1 MSSLTLEVWTESPFT
16 SCLAAYRFLAM
27 MESVSFPLTAG
38 KLSKVLN
45 ASLVGNGEVSIE
57 RLSSRRCPIG
67 EPCLFL
73 KPKIT
78 GPFKSVRGRGC
89 CSHQSRVCHQRLPI
103 TFNRRRTQGSLCRN
117 CKDLIASI
125 TLERNFFR
133 GKNSS
138 FRPNGEGVSIGPG
151 SIICEN
157 VTIGE
162 GTIIYPSSYIG
173 PDVVIG
179 NHCEIH
185 PFVTIL
191 CRVEMGNRVR
201 VFSGAVIGS
210 EGFGFLEGDSGFT
223 EMPQIGGVT
232 IEDDVRIGAK
242 CTIDRST
249 IGNTFIG
256 RGTKIDDQVHI
267 GHNCR
272 IGKNC
277 ILCAQVGLAGSSV
290 LKDGVILGGQVG
302 VAGHLTINENVICG
316 GQTGVTRD
324 LEANQK
330 YFQCPATPLTEALR
344 TYQISKKLPEM
355 ARKLKNSRKN

>member
-1 MSSLTLEVWTESPFT
+1 
-16 SCLAAYRFLAM
+16 M

-45 ASLVGNGEVSIE
+45 ASLVGNEEVSIE
-57 RLSSRRCPIG
+57 RLSSLEEARSG
-67 EPCLFL
+67 SLSFFSN
-73 KPKIT
+73 PKLRGHLSQLEAGVVVLT
-78 GPFKSVRGRGC
+78 NRESVVVD
-89 CSHQSRVCHQRLPI
+89 SPI
-103 TFNRRRTQGSLCRN
+103 TFLVVEEPKAAFAKIAKSLAP
-117 CKDLIASI
+117 ASPWKGI
-125 TLERNFFR
+125 SPEAKIHPSVKM
-133 GKNSS
+133 GA
-138 FRPNGEGVSIGPG
+138 EVSIGPG
-151 SIICEN
+151 AIICEN
-157 VTIGE
+157 VTIGK
-162 GTIIYPSSYIG
+162 GTVIYPSVYIG
-173 PDVVIG
+173 PNVAIG
-179 NHCEIH
+179 ENCEIH
-185 PFVTIL
+185 PFVTLL

-201 VFSGAVIGS
+201 VFSGTVIGS

-232 IEDDVRIGAK
+232 IQDDVRIGAK

-277 ILCAQVGLAGSSV
+277 ILCAQVGLAGSSI

-302 VAGHLTINENVICG
+302 VAGHLTIHENAICG

-344 TYQISKKLPEM
+344 TYQLSKKLPEM
-355 ARKLKNSRKN
+355 AKKLKKLEEKLNG

>member
-1 MSSLTLEVWTESPFT
+1 
-16 SCLAAYRFLAM
+16 M
-27 MESVSFPLTAG
+27 MTSVSFPLTAG

-57 RLSSRRCPIG
+57 RLSSLEDARSG
-67 EPCLFL
+67 SLAFFSN
-73 KPKIT
+73 PKLRGHLNQLEAGVVVLT
-78 GPFKSVRGRGC
+78 NRESVIKD
-89 CSHQSRVCHQRLPI
+89 SPI
-103 TFNRRRTQGSLCRN
+103 TF
-117 CKDLIASI
+117 LIVEEPKAAFAEI
-125 TLERNFFR
+125 AKTLLPAAPWK
-133 GKNSS
+133 GIS
-138 FRPNGEGVSIGPG
+138 FEAKIHPSVRMGRGVSIGPG

-201 VFSGAVIGS
+201 VFSGTVIGS

-355 ARKLKNSRKN
+355 ARKLKKLEEKLNG

>member
-1 MSSLTLEVWTESPFT
+1 
-16 SCLAAYRFLAM
+16 M

-38 KLSKVLN
+38 KLSKALD
-45 ASLVGNGEVSIE
+45 ASLVGNEEVAIE
-57 RLSSRRCPIG
+57 RLSSLEEARAGSLAFFSNPKLRPQLTQL
-67 EPCLFL
+67 EPGVVVL
-73 KPKIT
+73 T
-78 GPFKSVRGRGC
+78 NRESVIAG
-89 CSHQSRVCHQRLPI
+89 SHI
-103 TFNRRRTQGSLCRN
+103 TFLIVQDPKKSFAKVAKSLMP
-117 CKDLIASI
+117 ASPWKGI
-125 TLERNFFR
+125 SPEAKIHSTAQI
-133 GKNSS
+133 
-138 FRPNGEGVSIGPG
+138 GEGVSIGPG
-151 SIICEN
+151 AIICEN
-157 VTIGE
+157 VVIGK
-162 GTIIYPSSYIG
+162 GTVIYPSAYIG
-173 PDVVIG
+173 PEVVMG
-179 NHCEIH
+179 EHCEIH

-191 CRVEMGNRVR
+191 CRVQMGNRVR
-201 VFSGAVIGS
+201 VFSGTVIGS

-223 EMPQIGGVT
+223 EMPQIGGVL

-272 IGKNC
+272 IGNNC

-302 VAGHLTINENVICG
+302 VAGHLTIHENVICG

-344 TYQISKKLPEM
+344 TYQVSKKLPEM
-355 ARKLKNSRKN
+355 AKKLKKLEEKING